1 MIGKTFDFLGN
12 VKAELKKVTW
22 PSKKDTYAST
32 TVVIVVVLICAV
44 YLGVVDIILSR
55 LIRLVL
61 G

>member
-1 MIGKTFDFLGN
+1 MIGKANEFLTN

-32 TVVIVVVLICAV
+32 MVVIVLVLISAV
-44 YLGVVDIILSR
+44 FLGGVDIILSR
-55 LIRLVL
+55 LLRLIL